1 MVVRSLEEHFNA
13 QTEERRQDP
22 GTDLGV
28 PVAFLLK
35 PEAGADFDYF
45 RTGMRKLGGDVSQFM
60 QHSTNNVVKI
70 SYPNRPKELWV
81 HARENRYLDLYNE
94 FCRVELG
101 FELPNTYR
109 VDEFA
114 VDHSYNKS
122 SVPHDVDAYIRLF
135 IVKSTPNSSWG
146 AYYEQRLKDLFIKR
160 MRVGLRKETVAI
172 RAKITGIT
180 APLKGD
186 KKERN
191 IENISNVV
199 NQMIALGMTTQ
210 SQFEID
216 CKTLAA
222 FCGMADGN
230 FVGMTA
236 SIDAEGKADVVP
248 HSKVE

>member
-1 MVVRSLEEHFNA
+1 MVFRSLEEHFNA

-22 GTDLGV
+22 QTCLGV
-28 PVAFLLK
+28 PVAFLLNSR
-35 PEAGADFDYF
+35 ADVDFDFF
-45 RTGMRKLGGDVSQFM
+45 RTGMRKLGGEVSQFM
-60 QHSTNNVVKI
+60 QYSTNDVVKI

-94 FCRVELG
+94 FCKVELG
-101 FELPNTYR
+101 IELPNTYKM
-109 VDEFA
+109 DDFA

-146 AYYEQRLKDLFIKR
+146 AYYEQRLKALFIRR
-160 MRVGLRKETVAI
+160 MRVGLRVETVAI
-172 RAKITGIT
+172 RAKITGIS

-191 IENISNVV
+191 IDNISNVV
-199 NQMIALGMTTQ
+199 NQLIALGMTTQ

-216 CKTLAA
+216 YKTLAA

-236 SIDAEGKADVVP
+236 SIDAGGTANVVP
-248 HSKVE
+248 HPKVK